1 MSDLGVD
8 HTLDDLA
15 RRAARGDERAFAGL
29 IELLA
34 PAWYRLALYSLGDQE
49 RAATAVHEAAVK
61 LHFALPGWRSDSSVR
76 TWAHRIA
83 FNVCQDIRRSARQ
96 AQRLVPLNAVANDAA
111 PADDGL
117 IAGDPVARDAL
128 HNAVANLPPELA
140 AVVSLRYGAGLRFA
154 EIAAALGIPQG
165 TVSTRLRRALEILER
180 ALKPIFAKELT

>member
-1 MSDLGVD
+1 VSEPGAD

-15 RRAARGDERAFAGL
+15 RRAARGDERAFTVL
-29 IELLA
+29 VESLA

-49 RAATAVHEAAVK
+49 RAVTAVHEVAVK
-61 LHFALPGWRSDSSVR
+61 LHFALPRWRSDSSVR

-83 FNVCQDIRRSARQ
+83 INVCQDIRRSARQ
-96 AQRLVPLNAVANDAA
+96 AQRLVPLDALVNDAT

-117 IAGDPVARDAL
+117 MSGDPLARDAL

-154 EIAAALGIPQG
+154 EIAVALGIPQG

-180 ALKPIFAKELT
+180 TLKPIFAKELT